1 MKIMGQFIP
10 NIKSEVMTMKYTKIL
25 SLVAAAAMAV
35 PNASMYTYAEG
46 DNITEQSSKS
56 EQIIPS
62 KIDDIAILTTIPA
75 TTEQTVITTT
85 VTTAQE
91 SDYTV
96 TTTEITTET
105 TSETYTTTTTA
116 ETTTVPVTTTA
127 AETTVNAVKV
137 EPVCEHIIK
146 SDINGRVFL
155 NIPDGASADVSIE
168 YQSPEY
174 DAHQYYNTTLLGGNN
189 YYFDIEGRDISVSD
203 YRVYKINVILKG
215 GMYNMTAD
223 VYTDTFNI
231 PDGNDNPDSF
241 RTLSYTFSI
250 DDAESDKSWNVISD
264 DGTDKKIA
272 VHLNS
277 LMLGDVNQDSS
288 VDSSDASL
296 VLSEYAAL
304 STGGQ
309 SSLSDKQ
316 KKAADVNKDGFINSS
331 DSSKILSY
339 YAEISTGGKPS
350 WD

>member
-35 PNASMYTYAEG
+35 PNVSMYTYAEG

-62 KIDDIAILTTIPA
+62 KSADIAILTTIPA

-96 TTTEITTET
+96 TTT
-105 TSETYTTTTTA
+105 A

-127 AETTVNAVKV
+127 AETTVNAVKI
-137 EPVCEHIIK
+137 EPVCDHIIK

-155 NIPDGASADVSIE
+155 SIPDGASADVSIE

-250 DDAESDKSWNVISD
+250 DDAESDKSWSVISD